1 MYLSLARYPLEKV
14 LCFSFNRV
22 TEGNPSS
29 PQESRLKFLANPNIK
44 LAKFA
49 GFCYGVKR
57 AVDTVKKLK
66 SDNPQ
71 KDVFVLGEL
80 IHNAFVIKELE
91 ELGIITL
98 NNISEIPQNA
108 SGYCVIRSHGAAP
121 EIFEQLESTGLEI
134 VDLTC
139 PDVKKVQQKAI
150 ELAKNDYYVVIV
162 GKADHPEV
170 EAIYANARRWSEN
183 VSIIHNIEQIEPIK
197 STLKAHK
204 KIGVVVQTTQRI
216 STLNEITSALTA
228 YAKELLIYN
237 TICQSTSMRQQE
249 AVELSENSDLMLVV
263 GSKNS
268 ANTTHLAEILANKV
282 QTIHIQNTDELES
295 YKKVIAD
302 SEEIGITAGASTPQS
317 IIDNVIK
324 YIKEDK

>member
-1 MYLSLARYPLEKV
+1 MT
-14 LCFSFNRV
+14 N
-22 TEGNPSS
+22 
-29 PQESRLKFLANPNIK
+29 QNIK

-57 AVDTVKKLK
+57 AVDTVTELK
-66 SDNPQ
+66 RSNPD
-71 KDVFVLGEL
+71 KDVYILGEL
-80 IHNAFVIKELE
+80 IHNNYVISELQK
-91 ELGIITL
+91 LGIITIGSIAEL
-98 NNISEIPQNA
+98 PSNA

-121 EIFEQLESTGLEI
+121 EIFEELQKTNLEV

-150 ELAKNDYYVVIV
+150 ELAKSDYYVIIV

-170 EAIYANARRWSEN
+170 EAIYANARQFSGKVAVIN
-183 VSIIHNIEQIEPIK
+183 TPEQISPIK
-197 STLKAHK
+197 NDLKQHK

-216 STLNEITSALTA
+216 TTLNEIMAELTPL
-228 YAKELLIYN
+228 AKELLIYN

-249 AVELSENSDLMLVV
+249 AVELSKDSDLMIVA

-268 ANTTHLAEILANKV
+268 ANTTHLAEILKNTV
-282 QTIHIQNTDELES
+282 QTIHIESVNELDN
-295 YKKVIAD
+295 YKNLIKKA
-302 SEEIGITAGASTPQS
+302 ETIGITAGASTPQI

-324 YIKEDK
+324 YIKEE